1 MAPTQGAAGCLRDA
15 VTLIRLMGPHAE
27 DNSRFPSRVR
37 IGLLRSWRSLTRLQQ
52 NSSRYNDSVS
62 EPIVVHEGVRVSGS
76 AITVR
81 AARAAG
87 PGGQHVNKVATKI
100 DLRVDLEAIEGLP
113 EPARRR
119 LLELAA
125 HRLDGEGRLVVTS
138 QVTRTQSQNL
148 EDARG
153 TVRALIAAALIR
165 PRPRR
170 VTRPTRTSRERR
182 IAGKKQR
189 SVAKRLRAKPTTW
202 S

>member
-1 MAPTQGAAGCLRDA
+1 VQ
-15 VTLIRLMGPHAE
+15 
-27 DNSRFPSRVR
+27 
-37 IGLLRSWRSLTRLQQ
+37 IGLRLSWMSLTRSQQ

-62 EPIVVHEGVRVSGS
+62 EPIVVHETVRVPGS

-81 AARAAG
+81 AARASG

-100 DLRVDLEAIEGLP
+100 DLRVDLDAIEGLTV
-113 EPARRR
+113 PARRR
-119 LLELAA
+119 LLELAV

-153 TVRALIAAALIR
+153 KVRELIAAALIR

-170 VTRPTRTSRERR
+170 ATRPTRTSREPADRR
-182 IAGKKQR
+182 QET
-189 SVAKRLRAKPTTW
+189 AKRLRAKPTNG